1 MTPPVKMYTLSTCS
15 HCKAARKFLD
25 NRGVKYEFYDVDLF
39 SGEEQSTLIE
49 EVRKINP
56 GCTFPT
62 IIIGNKIIVGF
73 REQAVREA
81 LGL

>member
-1 MTPPVKMYTLSTCS
+1 MTPSVKMYTLSTCG
-15 HCKAARKFLD
+15 HCRDAKKFLD
-25 NRGVKYEFYDVDLF
+25 NCGVKYEFQDVDTV
-39 SGEEQSTLIE
+39 SGEEQSELID
-49 EVRKINP
+49 EVKKFNP

-73 REQAVREA
+73 REEVIREA

>member
-1 MTPPVKMYTLSTCS
+1 MTTSVKVYTLSTCT
-15 HCKAARKFLD
+15 HCKALKKFLED
-25 NRGVKYEFYDVDLF
+25 CGVKYEFRDVDLF
-39 SGEEQSTLIE
+39 SGEEQSALIE
-49 EVRKINP
+49 EVRKFNP

-73 REQAVREA
+73 REQVVREA

>member
-1 MTPPVKMYTLSTCS
+1 MKPTVKLYTLSTCV
-15 HCKAARKFLD
+15 HCRAAKEFLD
-25 NRGVKYEFYDVDLF
+25 NYGIKYEFRDVDLA
-39 SGEEQSTLIE
+39 SGEEQSALIA
-49 EVRKINP
+49 EVRKFNP

-73 REQAVREA
+73 REQVIREA

>member
-1 MTPPVKMYTLSTCS
+1 MTPPVKLYTLSTCT
-15 HCKAARKFLD
+15 HCKAAKRFLD
-25 NRGVKYEFYDVDLF
+25 SCGVQYEFQDVDLF
-39 SGEEQSTLIE
+39 SGEEQAALIE
-49 EVRKINP
+49 EVKKFNP

-73 REQAVREA
+73 REQVVREA

>member
-1 MTPPVKMYTLSTCS
+1 MTPSVKLYTLSTCI
-15 HCKAARKFLD
+15 HCKAAKKFLED
-25 NRGVKYEFYDVDLF
+25 CGVKYDFQDVDLC
-39 SGEEQSTLIE
+39 SGEEQSALLE
-49 EVRKINP
+49 ELRKFNP

-73 REQAVREA
+73 RELLLRET

>member
-1 MTPPVKMYTLSTCS
+1 MYTLSTCV
-15 HCKAARKFLD
+15 HCKAAKKFLD
-25 NRGVKYEFYDVDLF
+25 DCGVKFDFQDVDLY
-39 SGEEQSTLIE
+39 SAEEQSALIE
-49 EVRKINP
+49 EVRKFNP

-73 REQAVREA
+73 REEVVREA

>member
-1 MTPPVKMYTLSTCS
+1 MTPSVKLYTLSTCI
-15 HCKAARKFLD
+15 HCKAAKKFLED
-25 NRGVKYEFYDVDLF
+25 CGVKYDFQDVDLC
-39 SGEEQSTLIE
+39 SGEEQSALLE
-49 EVRKINP
+49 ELKKFNP

-73 REQAVREA
+73 REQVVREA

>member
-1 MTPPVKMYTLSTCS
+1 MTPSVKLYTLSTCI
-15 HCKAARKFLD
+15 HCKAAKKFLED
-25 NRGVKYEFYDVDLF
+25 CGVKYDFQDVDLC
-39 SGEEQSTLIE
+39 SGEEQSALLE
-49 EVRKINP
+49 ELKKFNP

-73 REQAVREA
+73 REEVVREA

>member
-1 MTPPVKMYTLSTCS
+1 MTPPVKLYTLSTCS
-15 HCKAARKFLD
+15 HCLAAKKFLE
-25 NRGVKYEFYDVDLF
+25 NCGVKYEFHDVDML
-39 SGEEQSTLIE
+39 SGEEQFALLE
-49 EVRKINP
+49 EVKKFNP

-73 REQAVREA
+73 REHVIRDA

>member
-1 MTPPVKMYTLSTCS
+1 METSVKMYTLSTCV
-15 HCKAARKFLD
+15 HCKAAKKFLED
-25 NRGVKYEFYDVDLF
+25 CGVKYDFQDVDLC
-39 SGEEQSTLIE
+39 SGEEQSALLE
-49 EVRKINP
+49 ELRKFNP

-73 REQAVREA
+73 REQVVREA

>member
-1 MTPPVKMYTLSTCS
+1 MTPSVKLYTLSTCI
-15 HCKAARKFLD
+15 HCKAAKKFLED
-25 NRGVKYEFYDVDLF
+25 CGVKYDFQDVDLC
-39 SGEEQSTLIE
+39 SGEEQSALVE
-49 EVRKINP
+49 ELKKFNP

-73 REQAVREA
+73 REQVVREA

>member
-1 MTPPVKMYTLSTCS
+1 MTPSVKLYTLSTCS
-15 HCKAARKFLD
+15 HCRAAKKFLE
-25 NRGVKYEFYDVDLF
+25 NCGVKYEFQDVDLF
-39 SGEEQSTLIE
+39 SGEEQSALIE
-49 EVRKINP
+49 EVKKFNP

-73 REQAVREA
+73 REEMLREA

>member
-1 MTPPVKMYTLSTCS
+1 MTPSVKLYTLSTCI
-15 HCKAARKFLD
+15 HCKAAKKFLED
-25 NRGVKYEFYDVDLF
+25 CGVKYDFQDVDLC
-39 SGEEQSTLIE
+39 SGEEQSALLE
-49 EVRKINP
+49 ELRKFNP

-73 REQAVREA
+73 REQVVREA

>member
-1 MTPPVKMYTLSTCS
+1 MTPPVKMYTLSTCG

-25 NRGVKYEFYDVDLF
+25 NCGVKYEFQDVDMF
-39 SGEEQSTLIE
+39 SGEEQSALIE
-49 EVRKINP
+49 EMRKFNP

-73 REQAVREA
+73 REQVVREA

>member
-15 HCKAARKFLD
+15 HCKAAKKFLE
-25 NRGVKYEFYDVDLF
+25 NCGLKYEFQDVDML
-39 SGEEQSTLIE
+39 SGEEQAALIE
-49 EVRKINP
+49 EVKKFNP
-56 GCTFPT
+56 RCTFPT

-73 REQAVREA
+73 REQVVREA

>member
-15 HCKAARKFLD
+15 HCKAARKFLES
-25 NRGVKYEFYDVDLF
+25 RGVKYESYDVDLF
-39 SGEEQSTLIE
+39 SGEEQSALIE

-73 REQAVREA
+73 REQTVREA

>member
-1 MTPPVKMYTLSTCS
+1 MISPVKMYTLSTCS
-15 HCKAARKFLD
+15 HCKAARKFLES
-25 NRGVKYEFYDVDLF
+25 RGVKYEFYDVDLF
-39 SGEEQSTLIE
+39 SGEEQSALIE

-62 IIIGNKIIVGF
+62 IIIGSQIIVGF
-73 REQAVREA
+73 REQSVREA

>member
-1 MTPPVKMYTLSTCS
+1 MTTSVKVYTLSTCT
-15 HCKAARKFLD
+15 HYKALKKFLED
-25 NRGVKYEFYDVDLF
+25 CGVKYEFRDVDLF
-39 SGEEQSTLIE
+39 SGEEQSALIE
-49 EVRKINP
+49 EVRKFNP

-73 REQAVREA
+73 REQVVREA

>member
-1 MTPPVKMYTLSTCS
+1 MTPSVKLYTLSTCI
-15 HCKAARKFLD
+15 HCKAAKKFLED
-25 NRGVKYEFYDVDLF
+25 CGVKYDFQDVDLC
-39 SGEEQSTLIE
+39 SGEEQSALLE
-49 EVRKINP
+49 ELRKFNP

-73 REQAVREA
+73 REEMVREA

>member
-1 MTPPVKMYTLSTCS
+1 MTPPVTMYTLSTCG
-15 HCKAARKFLD
+15 HCKAARKFMED
-25 NRGVKYEFYDVDLF
+25 CGVQYEFFDVDLF
-39 SGEEQSTLIE
+39 SGEEQSALIE

-73 REQAVREA
+73 REQVVREA